1 MREQKE
7 TIKFDDYLKLDVRIC
22 EIIGAEKVPD
32 TDKLIRLTVDTGL
45 DTRTAITNIGSIFK
59 PDALVGLK
67 MPFVLNLDPVSIRG
81 IESTAMIL
89 ASTNSEGSI
98 ELIDV
103 DNELGSVVI

>member
-1 MREQKE
+1 MRGQKE

-22 EIIGAEKVPD
+22 EIVSAERVPD
-32 TDKLIRLTVDTGL
+32 TDKLIKLVVNTGI
-45 DTRTAITNIGSIFK
+45 DERVAITNIGSVFK
-59 PDALVGLK
+59 PDTLVGLK

-89 ASTNSEGSI
+89 ASTDAEGSI

-103 DNELGSVVI
+103 KNEVGSIVI

>member
-22 EIIGAEKVPD
+22 EIMSAERVPE
-32 TDKLIRLTVDTGL
+32 TDKLLKLLVDTGI
-45 DTRTAITNIGSIFK
+45 DNRTAITNIGSIFK
-59 PDALVGLK
+59 PEELVGLK
-67 MPFVLNLDPVSIRG
+67 MPFVLNIDPVSIRG

-89 ASTNSEGSI
+89 ASTNTEGSI